1 MDIKTPLSFRSFN
14 HQRLIAHL
22 RTPLYRN
29 GYALILSTGITSALG
44 LLYWAVAAKVYS
56 TEHVGL
62 NSAVISIM
70 IFLSGIAQINLQ
82 ETMIRYIPTAG
93 TRTTRLVVYS
103 YLTVLGISAL
113 VGIIFCLG
121 IQIWSPSLSL
131 ITTSPALAI
140 WFVVAIMMWGI
151 FVLEDSVLVGLRQAL
166 WIPAENAVF
175 SVAKI
180 LLLVGLAVILPQ
192 TGIFVSWSVAV
203 LLVIIPINIL
213 LFRRLIPAH
222 HAALAEKQNSPIP
235 LRQISKYVAGN
246 YVAALLSN
254 MASTLLPLIITQVKG
269 AEDNAHFYLAWTIAS
284 SLQIMTANMATSL
297 TVEATLDKAN
307 VNDYRKRAII
317 GIIRL
322 VLPIGAFMFVAA
334 PLILRFVGPSYIDEG
349 VPLLRLLV
357 LAAIPNVYN
366 AVFISLARTH
376 NNIAGIVGVYGA
388 NALMVLGFS
397 HLFLQSNGIVG
408 VGEAWVLSQT
418 IIAIFLFTWQ
428 RLKPVKS
435 FAPVAVDAVR
445 SLEVD

>member
-1 MDIKTPLSFRSFN
+1 MTKPQISFQTFSY
-14 HQRLIAHL
+14 QRVIAHL

-44 LLYWAVAAKVYS
+44 LLYWAVAAKFYT

-70 IFLSGIAQINLQ
+70 IFLSGISQINLQ
-82 ETMIRYIPTAG
+82 ETMIRYIPMSG
-93 TRTTRLVVYS
+93 TTTRRFVIYA
-103 YLTVLGISAL
+103 YLIVLAISAL
-113 VGIIFCLG
+113 VGVIFCLG

-140 WFVVAIMMWGI
+140 WFVIAIMMWGV
-151 FVLEDSVLVGLRQAL
+151 FVIEDSVLTGLRQAL

-180 LLLVGLAVILPQ
+180 VLLIGLAVILPQ
-192 TGIFVSWSVAV
+192 SGIFISWTLAV
-203 LLVIIPINIL
+203 LIVIIPINIL
-213 LFRRLIPAH
+213 LFRKLIPAH
-222 HAALAEKQNSPIP
+222 QVATADQTAP
-235 LRQISKYVAGN
+235 LPVRQISKYVAGN

-254 MASTLLPLIITQVKG
+254 MASTLLPLIITQTKG
-269 AEDNAHFYLAWTIAS
+269 AEANAHFYLAWTIAS
-284 SLQIMTANMATSL
+284 ALQIMTANMATSL

-307 VNDYRKRAII
+307 INHYRRRAFI

-322 VLPIGAFMFVAA
+322 VFPIGLLMIIAA

-349 VPLLRLLV
+349 VPLLRLLA
-357 LAAIPNVYN
+357 LAAVPNVYN
-366 AVFISLARTH
+366 AVFISLSRTR

-388 NALMVLGFS
+388 NAFMVLGLS
-397 HLFLQSNGIVG
+397 HFLLPTHGIVG
-408 VGEAWVLSQT
+408 VGEAWVISQT
-418 IIAIFLFTWQ
+418 IIALTLFTWG
-428 RLKPVKS
+428 RLKPSKPIV
-435 FAPVAVDAVR
+435 PVIVDPVR